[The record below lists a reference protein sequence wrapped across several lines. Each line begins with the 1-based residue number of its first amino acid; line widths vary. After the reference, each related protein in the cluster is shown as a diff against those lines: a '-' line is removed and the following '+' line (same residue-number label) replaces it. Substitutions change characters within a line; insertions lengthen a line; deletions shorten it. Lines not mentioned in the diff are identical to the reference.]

1 MDEASGLV
9 LSDKMY
15 NRLKWITLVVLPAS
29 GALYFGLAQ
38 LWGLPKGNEV
48 VGSLAIIATFLGALI
63 GVSTKAY
70 NKLPE
75 DVDGYLGA
83 NGIDEDTGRPN
94 LAMTLNKLPEE
105 LLGKETVKLRV
116 DPNSAPGVP
125 PNS

>member
-29 GALYFGLAQ
+29 GALYFGLSQ

-48 VGSLAIIATFLGALI
+48 VGSLAVIATFLGALI
-63 GVSTKAY
+63 GVATKAY

-94 LAMTLNKLPEE
+94 LSMTLNKLPED
-105 LLGKETVKLRV
+105 LLIKDTVKLRV